1 MTALGQTQL
10 MSAPV
15 ANPARRSDGRPRRVL
30 YAEDQ
35 VSSRIVTKAMLEK
48 MGFVVDAVDDGE
60 VAVEMAKA
68 GAYDIILLDI
78 EMPVMDGVTAA
89 RTIRSELQAY
99 GKTPILALSAFLADS
114 TENCPWR
121 DAFDTAVS
129 KPATS
134 GELQRAIVRAL
145 EKHGAALDGAGDQI
159 ADVFASPWQSL
170 RKTMPR
176 GARILMV
183 TAAAGEM
190 QHVALAVAAAAE
202 AGESEQLR
210 VCRHSLK
217 GLALNFGLNNLS
229 AAIAATSG
237 KPQALD
243 ILSIFSMI
251 QHWRDHNCQ
260 MN

>member
-10 MSAPV
+10 TPAPV
-15 ANPARRSDGRPRRVL
+15 ANPARRSDGKPRRVL

-68 GAYDIILLDI
+68 GTYDIVLLDI

-89 RTIRSELQAY
+89 RTIRSELQSY

-114 TENCPWR
+114 TEDCPWR

-134 GELQRAIVRAL
+134 SELQRAIVRAF
-145 EKHGAALDGAGDQI
+145 EKHGEAFGGAEVLV
-159 ADVFASPWQSL
+159 ADAFASPWLSL

-176 GARILMV
+176 GARVLMV

-190 QHVALAVAAAAE
+190 QHVALAIAAAAE
-202 AGESEQLR
+202 AGEKEQLR

-217 GLALNFGLNNLS
+217 GLALNFGMGELV
-229 AAIAATSG
+229 AAIVATSG
-237 KPQALD
+237 KPQSLD
-243 ILSIFSMI
+243 ILQIFAMI
-251 QHWRDHNCQ
+251 RNWRDHNSQ
-260 MN
+260 LN